1 MPWPRRGRWSSSRS
15 STSTSSRPRPR
26 WGTSPA
32 SCPGTA
38 GRSRARTRRVPAPCR
53 SRRRR
58 RSRSSSTFRPASSR
72 SPRATARTA
81 WNSATT
87 SRRRHSCSRSWSPRT
102 APPPPRTEPRRAL
115 LQPRPPRVFVHGFT
129 CDHTAWRFQV
139 SHFQTQRQVVACD
152 LRGHGSTPGGPEDCT
167 IGHYGGDVAALL
179 GKLDFAKSILVG
191 HSMGCRVVLEAARL
205 EPGRV
210 GAIVLIDGGRRLS
223 ADPAR
228 GVVYA
233 DFADALFSQ
242 MFLRPSAQSQA
253 IIARAKSMPA
263 ETAMAAWLSMVRWDA
278 EHMEAALAAVRA
290 PLTAIQ
296 STTINAEGKRV
307 PLKAG
312 EAPAWFD
319 LIRQHV
325 PAARLEI
332 VPDSGHF
339 TQLEAAASVNRLIG
353 EACRSAVAP

>member
-1 MPWPRRGRWSSSRS
+1 MRYFSRGR
-15 STSTSSRPRPR
+15 
-26 WGTSPA
+26 G
-32 SCPGTA
+32 
-38 GRSRARTRRVPAPCR
+38 
-53 SRRRR
+53 
-58 RSRSSSTFRPASSR
+58 
-72 SPRATARTA
+72 
-81 WNSATT
+81 
-87 SRRRHSCSRSWSPRT
+87 
-102 APPPPRTEPRRAL
+102 APPL
-115 LQPRPPRVFVHGFT
+115 VLVHGFT
-129 CDHTAWRFQV
+129 CDHTDWRFQV

-167 IGHYGGDVAALL
+167 ISHYGGDVAALL
-179 GKLDFAKSILVG
+179 GKLDFEKSILVG

-253 IIARAKSMPA
+253 IIARAKRMPA

-278 EHMEAALAAVRA
+278 EHMEPALAAVRA

-339 TQLEAAASVNRLIG
+339 TQLEAAPSVNRLIG
-353 EACRSAVAP
+353 EACRSAGAP